1 MTNAEKREAARQ
13 LIQKWHNKG
22 REDEDDR
29 SYWLDILQRLLGCA
43 DATDRIEFQKKVIV
57 NGNTK
62 RIDAYIPETKII
74 IEQKSEGIPLDKKIS
89 QSGGT
94 ELTPYEQAKRYN
106 DNLPTSEKAK
116 WIITSNFQ
124 ELWIYD
130 MDTRVPENNVVKIH
144 IDDLHHN
151 SSLLDFLLEKKVIQV
166 SKEVDLS
173 QEAGKLVGKIY
184 DAFLKQYHDPESKKA
199 LESLPSV
206 VSAMPSH
213 ETGEVQV
220 VLSAPLDHEAARAV
234 IEKAGYELK

>member
-62 RIDAYIPETKII
+62 KIDAYIPETKII

-94 ELTPYEQAKRYN
+94 ELTPYEQAN
-106 DNLPTSEKAK
+106 ATM
-116 WIITSNFQ
+116 IICQLLRKQSG
-124 ELWIYD
+124 
-130 MDTRVPENNVVKIH
+130 
-144 IDDLHHN
+144 
-151 SSLLDFLLEKKVIQV
+151 SSLPIFRNCGFTIW
-166 SKEVDLS
+166 
-173 QEAGKLVGKIY
+173 IP
-184 DAFLKQYHDPESKKA
+184 AFLKIM
-199 LESLPSV
+199 L
-206 VSAMPSH
+206 
-213 ETGEVQV
+213 
-220 VLSAPLDHEAARAV
+220 
-234 IEKAGYELK
+234 